1 MINTRKQRALVARVA
16 PLMIAVLGMAAG
28 CLMGYA
34 LAIYLSESWLNDYST
49 LVALQQDASSGEA
62 MEVLASIKASPHPF
76 CSDAELS
83 YLRELVFRST
93 YLKDAGRIHGGK
105 IDCSA
110 TSDRPAK
117 SIGQFTPEFSEQDG
131 SVAYSNLLPIKD
143 ASMKRPGLQLGNAY
157 VVFSPQAP
165 ASPGPIPMRLA
176 FTMNPPASQVAA
188 APPKTPATTAPFQ
201 EPDLTVEGTFRLGDT
216 LFATHCSTAFFKCVT
231 ATTTV
236 PEAVRA
242 EAEKLVGGTV
252 LGGLAGGMF
261 GMFVSFM
268 FSRSLDL
275 EQQLRRAISKETLE
289 VNYQPIVSMENE
301 KIVGAEALARW
312 TDEDGGTVGPDVFIK
327 IAEARGFVTSIT
339 RLIIKRALKEFGE
352 TLRTRADFRLSVNV
366 TAQDLCDPGFLPML
380 DEAVKKAKIKP
391 KSLVIEITES
401 STANRADAMETIR
414 ELRWRGHSIHI
425 DDFGTGYSSLS
436 YLLYLNVDSIKVDQ
450 AFTKA
455 IGTESVTVAILPQ
468 ILAMAEALK
477 MGVVAEGVETEQ
489 QANYFSG
496 SGREI
501 HGQGYFFGRPVTA
514 AEFHDLLE
522 KQRLNER
529 MAPAPHIAM
538 QPMPEPI
545 LMPRRSIA

>member
-1 MINTRKQRALVARVA
+1 
-16 PLMIAVLGMAAG
+16 MAAG

-34 LAIYLSESWLNDYST
+34 LAIFLSESWLNDYST
-49 LVALQQDASSGEA
+49 LVALQQDAASEEA
-62 MEVLASIKASPHPF
+62 TKVLASIKNSPHPS

-83 YLRELVFRST
+83 YFRELVFRST

-110 TSDRPAK
+110 TSDRPVRA
-117 SIGQFTPEFSEQDG
+117 IGQFTPEFSQQNG
-131 SVAYSNLLPIKD
+131 SIAYSNLLPIRD
-143 ASMKRPGLQLGNAY
+143 AGLKRAGLQMGNAY

-165 ASPGPIPMRLA
+165 VSLGPIPMRLA
-176 FTMNPPASQVAA
+176 FTMNPPASQAVASQA
-188 APPKTPATTAPFQ
+188 GTTAPVH
-201 EPDLTVEGTFRLGDT
+201 EPDLTVEGTFRQGDT
-216 LFATHCSTAFFKCVT
+216 LYATRCSSAFFKCVT

-236 PEAVRA
+236 PEAIRG

-252 LGGLAGGMF
+252 LGGLAGGLL
-261 GMFVSFM
+261 GILVSFT

-275 EQQLRRAISKETLE
+275 EQQLRRAITKETLE
-289 VNYQPIVSMENE
+289 VNYQPIVSMDNE

-339 RLIIKRALKEFGE
+339 RLIIKRALRDFGE
-352 TLRTRADFRLSVNV
+352 TLRTRSDFRLSVNV

-380 DEAVKKAKIKP
+380 DEAVKKAKVKP
-391 KSLVIEITES
+391 KSLIIEITES
-401 STANRADAMETIR
+401 STANRVEAMETIR

-522 KQRLNER
+522 NQRLKER
-529 MAPAPHIAM
+529 MAVAAIPHPALQPM

-545 LMPRRSIA
+545 QMQRRSIA